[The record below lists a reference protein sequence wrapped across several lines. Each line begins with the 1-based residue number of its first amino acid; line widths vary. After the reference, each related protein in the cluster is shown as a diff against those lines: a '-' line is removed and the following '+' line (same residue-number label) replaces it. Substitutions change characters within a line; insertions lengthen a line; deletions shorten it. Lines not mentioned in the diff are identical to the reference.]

1 MEKKKILKKIAI
13 IVSLLVLL
21 LDVYLYISMTTT
33 WSEMGLGNYSD
44 LVNCSLLLVGL
55 FKYGLLI
62 WGILLI
68 PLIWIEYLLCNLV
81 IYLYYKFEGLKKLF
95 LCLIPTIAIVIV
107 LIIFIIIFIGIL
119 YFL

>member
-21 LDVYLYISMTTT
+21 LDVYLYISMTTA
-33 WSEMGLGNYSD
+33 WSEIDLGNYS
-44 LVNCSLLLVGL
+44 LFLVGL

-95 LCLIPTIAIVIV
+95 VCLIPTIAIVIV
-107 LIIFIIIFIGIL
+107 LIIFIRIFIGIFQIL
-119 YFL
+119 YLL